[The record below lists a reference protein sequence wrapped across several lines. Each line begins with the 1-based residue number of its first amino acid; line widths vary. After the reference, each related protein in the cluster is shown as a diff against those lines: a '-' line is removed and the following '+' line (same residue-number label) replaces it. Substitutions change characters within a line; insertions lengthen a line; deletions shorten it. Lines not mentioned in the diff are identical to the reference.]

1 MSDLKE
7 IIAANITKLRKSKKM
22 TQVQFS
28 NELNY
33 SDKAVSKWERAES
46 IPDIIV
52 LKQIADFFGVTV
64 DFLLNEHDENEE
76 LPKTTEQKSTINK
89 LPLTLLSV
97 SPVWAIACL
106 IFTLIALFKNLYIW
120 PVFYVCVPITLLL
133 FIIFNSIWGNRKRN
147 YFIISAF
154 IWSILICLYI
164 IFINYNNIWQIFI
177 LGIPAQIIIWLWSRL
192 KKR

>member
-7 IIAANITKLRKSKKM
+7 IIATNITKLRKSKKM

-46 IPDIIV
+46 IPDIVV

-64 DFLLNEHDENEE
+64 DYLLNEHNENEE
-76 LPKTTEQKSTINK
+76 LPKTTKQKSTINK

-97 SPVWAIACL
+97 SPVWSIACL
-106 IFTLIALFKNLYIW
+106 IFTLIALFKNIYFW
-120 PVFYVCVPITLLL
+120 PVFYICVPITLLL

-147 YFIISAF
+147 YIIISAF

-164 IFINYNNIWQIFI
+164 VFINYNIWQIFI
-177 LGIPAQIIIWLWSRL
+177 LGIPAQIIIWLWSKL